1 MSNFTKKLSSVVL
14 SATTAL
20 WLTGTGVLMPVAHG
34 ATVAELQAQINALL
48 AQITALQ
55 AQLGSASSSSSVACT
70 FSRNLTVGVSGDD
83 VKCLQQHLNAA
94 GYKVAE
100 SGAGSPGNESMY
112 FGSLTKAAVAKW
124 QAAKGVSPAVGY
136 FGPISQAKNN
146 SLLTSGPTT
155 PPTTTPPTSTTP

>member
-48 AQITALQ
+48 AQITSLQ
-55 AQLGSASSSSSVACT
+55 AQLGSAGGSTSVACT

-83 VKCLQQHLNAA
+83 VKCLQQFLNAA
-94 GYKVAE
+94 GRSE
-100 SGAGSPGNESMY
+100 EH
-112 FGSLTKAAVAKW
+112 
-124 QAAKGVSPAVGY
+124 
-136 FGPISQAKNN
+136 
-146 SLLTSGPTT
+146 TS
-155 PPTTTPPTSTTP
+155 